1 MALIF
6 SGKTELK
13 LIARQYLAQL
23 SIRRCVINLVVLSLR
38 FSSLLLLV
46 KLLSACSSQSS
57 SDELAKELQTV
68 KSWAATAHL
77 VGDSWTQGNVPEAYA
92 KQTLEKTQEELKN
105 ETDTLSKLSIESS
118 QRDTLLDQLKR
129 LENTVGQMSK
139 AVAQKDQKAIAQQ
152 IQQLSL
158 EEQMLD
164 KLAKTA
170 GGHS

>member
-1 MALIF
+1 MLNSSGDAEPRHIALRKLTRLDI
-6 SGKTELK
+6 SCRELK
-13 LIARQYLAQL
+13 L
-23 SIRRCVINLVVLSLR
+23 VLLTLR
-38 FSSLLLLV
+38 LFSLLFLL
-46 KLLSACSSQSS
+46 KLLTACSSQSS
-57 SDELAKELQTV
+57 TNELAKELQTV
-68 KSWAATAHL
+68 KSWAATAEM
-77 VGDSWTQGNVPEAYA
+77 VGDAWIRGNVPKAYA

-118 QRDTLLDQLKR
+118 QRDTVLEQLKR

-139 AVAQKDQKAIAQQ
+139 AVEQKDQKLIAQQ

-158 EEQMLD
+158 EEQMID